1 MSYYNVAMA
10 ADDLRERE
18 RERERE
24 SWGGG
29 RFCSNN
35 CMRWENNLSL
45 YANMMEVHVG
55 GNLPCPN

>member
-10 ADDLRERE
+10 ADDL
-18 RERERE
+18 RERE

-35 CMRWENNLSL
+35 CMRWENILSL

-55 GNLPCPN
+55 GNLP